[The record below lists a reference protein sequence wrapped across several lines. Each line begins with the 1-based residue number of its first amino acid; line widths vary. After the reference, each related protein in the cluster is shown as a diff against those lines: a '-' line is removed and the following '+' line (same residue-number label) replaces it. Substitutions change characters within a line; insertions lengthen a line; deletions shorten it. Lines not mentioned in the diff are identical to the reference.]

1 MNEYKRKYREMDDA
15 TKQKISQKMKGKPKS
30 FMHKQ
35 HISQGMKDYWSTVP
49 SRGDDQENYGGTSYA
64 EGN

>member
-1 MNEYKRKYREMDDA
+1 MDDA